1 MHAPRPGLSTSR
13 VSVPS
18 GFDGEE
24 VSIELHDQLLF
35 MLFQPQPGGRGQ
47 HHRSAGLVSNH
58 GGLGR
63 MRAEGAS
70 RLDRIAWPA
79 LKQPRACGIESGGL
93 ALDQQLHALL
103 RLAKRYEGLAGVV
116 LARFQPVA
124 ELIDHVFEHDL
135 SVEMALH
142 VADNPFQQGVVQVPA

>member
-1 MHAPRPGLSTSR
+1 M
-13 VSVPS
+13 SVPS

-24 VSIELHDQLLF
+24 ISVELHDQLLF
-35 MLFQPQPGGRGQ
+35 MLFQPKSDSRGQ
-47 HHRSAGLVSNH
+47 HHRSAGLVRNH

-63 MRAEGAS
+63 MRAAGAP

-79 LKQPRACGIESGGL
+79 LKQPHACGFESGGL
-93 ALDQQLHALL
+93 AVDQQLHAIL
-103 RLAKRYEGLAGVV
+103 RLAKRYEGLASLL

-124 ELIDHVFEHDL
+124 EFIDHVFEHDL

-142 VADNPFQQGVVQVPA
+142 VADNPFQQCVVQVPA